1 VSIVALVV
9 GVVGQLLRGVFRH
22 PVMVTVVRVG
32 VRFAGTGIAVMMRG
46 SVGHRRSRADPD
58 NEDVRA
64 ARRRNLLP
72 LWLTFG

>member
-1 VSIVALVV
+1 
-9 GVVGQLLRGVFRH
+9 
-22 PVMVTVVRVG
+22 MVTVVRVG
-32 VRFAGTGIAVMMRG
+32 VRLAGTGIAVMMKG